1 MRFFCL
7 IIHACIYFYNI
18 FLSQRQ
24 VFSVWSPI
32 FVNLFSINGAAFG
45 GPGRHPQHWHT
56 LCKWPFP
63 GPRGPFELTNCV
75 KKLIY
80 WPWKRC
86 NLPLFYTWICTISIH
101 YVSYLNHN
109 WYKYKEVCKCIRF
122 FLFSNTCMYMFIS
135 NLLGQRQIL
144 SVWRPISWNCFPL
157 MGQLLAAPGTIT
169 RIDTHCVNGCFL
181 VPGVPFECK

>member
-1 MRFFCL
+1 M
-7 IIHACIYFYNI
+7 HAYI
-18 FLSQRQ
+18 FITSFWVSGKFSQCGAQ
-24 VFSVWSPI
+24 FLWTCFPLMGQLLAAPGTIPSI
-32 FVNLFSINGAAFG
+32 DTHCVNGHFLV
-45 GPGRHPQHWHT
+45 PGV
-56 LCKWPFP
+56 
-63 GPRGPFELTNCV
+63 PFELTNCV
-75 KKLIY
+75 NKFIY

-86 NLPLFYTWICTISIH
+86 NLPLFYTWICTFSIH

-135 NLLGQRQIL
+135 NLLGQRQVL

-181 VPGVPFECK
+181 VPGVLFECK